1 VIMPQKS
8 IELFQI
14 DLVRFCHWK
23 LNLVQNSIECNELI
37 DVDNLND
44 IFIKDSFLFSLLS
57 DFSDQ
62 HFSLNFLLT
71 HDIDASEEFNEPIVS
86 FLIANPFWND
96 RLALDPTAKFTGFGQ
111 VLLAVLKVSRFSV
124 WQ

>member
-1 VIMPQKS
+1 
-8 IELFQI
+8 
-14 DLVRFCHWK
+14 
-23 LNLVQNSIECNELI
+23 LNLVQNSIERNELI

-71 HDIDASEEFNEPIVS
+71 HDIDTSEEFDEPIVS
-86 FLIANPFWND
+86 FLIANP
-96 RLALDPTAKFTGFGQ
+96 L
-111 VLLAVLKVSRFSV
+111 
-124 WQ
+124 